1 MVGNMLVESF
11 TVEVEIERL
20 RQRLPFIYALESDKM
35 LAVETLDELEF
46 VGYIVIGELRLL
58 CVG

>member
-1 MVGNMLVESF
+1 MLVESF